1 MLAIIL
7 SNGENALRARFLYRY
22 RIFFALFF
30 SSDEKDSSLLSW
42 KNLSKSSQKF
52 IEFSYY
58 VCIGGFYMTTNN
70 NDDDTLNGF

>member
-1 MLAIIL
+1 SFVFFLGVVTMLAIIL

-30 SSDEKDSSLLSW
+30 SSDKKDSSLLSW

-58 VCIGGFYMTTNN
+58 VLVVFT
-70 NDDDTLNGF
+70 

>member
-30 SSDEKDSSLLSW
+30 SSDEKDSSLL
-42 KNLSKSSQKF
+42 LEKSLK
-52 IEFSYY
+52 IVAKIYR
-58 VCIGGFYMTTNN
+58 VLVLCIGGFYMTTNN